1 MHTTIPPNRRM
12 KKMSEIEKNMKEIIK
27 IAADS
32 PNEDL
37 FSENIE
43 GEKGAPDIENP
54 EFRVKAATLQA
65 NGSLHIQLGHPE
77 PEKVWDWMEK
87 TLGTPFAQ
95 TNSDRVLRAYGA
107 AFNIVSANGSID
119 QHEMQELGHRLMESE
134 MTTSFASAAKD
145 YVTMEFVKVV
155 DGKDN
160 RESDVKMLE
169 FKVGS
174 SEEQLFVAFSHL
186 DVLRKTGN
194 ENYPCVRQECLLGL
208 LVDEFTGV
216 DTDA

>member
-1 MHTTIPPNRRM
+1 
-12 KKMSEIEKNMKEIIK
+12 MSEIEKNMKEIIK

-77 PEKVWDWMEK
+77 PEKVWAFVEK
-87 TLGTPFAQ
+87 KLGTPFAQ

-134 MTTSFASAAKD
+134 METSFASPAKD
-145 YVTMEFVKVV
+145 YVVM
-155 DGKDN
+155 
-160 RESDVKMLE
+160 E